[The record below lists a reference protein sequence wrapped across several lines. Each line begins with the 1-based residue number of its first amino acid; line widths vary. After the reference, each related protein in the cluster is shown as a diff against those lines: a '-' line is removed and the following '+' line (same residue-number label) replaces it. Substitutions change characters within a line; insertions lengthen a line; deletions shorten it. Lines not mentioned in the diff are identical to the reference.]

1 MTMTNDEI
9 VRDYKAAK
17 TPAKQIAV
25 LADLNVCTKKE
36 IVEILREAGCEPP
49 AYYTKKPK
57 QEKTLEE
64 KIENVQDKIL
74 SLGLQYTGSAGAT
87 GGSGRHAEPVV
98 IIPEDPAQDQKIYI
112 APETLTALTKAKVA
126 FSDAVRA
133 MLPEFDGDE
142 DFEDIDKEWFFE
154 RVIGMVVML
163 DALER
168 RERRS

>member
-1 MTMTNDEI
+1 MNMTKEEI

-17 TPAKQIAV
+17 TPAKQITV
-25 LADLNVCTKKE
+25 LADLNACSKQE
-36 IVEILREAGCEPP
+36 IVEILREAGCELP

-57 QEKTLEE
+57 QEKPE
-64 KIENVQDKIL
+64 D
-74 SLGLQYTGSAGAT
+74 LGLQYVGSSGAT

-98 IIPEDPAQDQKIYI
+98 IVSPDPEQEPKVYI

-133 MLPEFDGDE
+133 MLPESDSDE
-142 DFEDIDKEWFFE
+142 DFEDLDKELFFE

-168 RERRS
+168 RERRA

>member
-1 MTMTNDEI
+1 MTMTNEEI

-17 TPAKQIAV
+17 APQKQIGI
-25 LADLNVCTKKE
+25 LADLNVCSKKE
-36 IVEILREAGCEPP
+36 IVEILREAGCELP

-57 QEKTLEE
+57 QEKPE
-64 KIENVQDKIL
+64 D
-74 SLGLQYTGSAGAT
+74 LGLQYAGSSGAT
-87 GGSGRHAEPVV
+87 GGSGRHADPVV
-98 IIPEDPAQDQKIYI
+98 IIPEDPAQEQKIYI

-133 MLPEFDGDE
+133 MLPETDSDE
-142 DFEDIDKEWFFE
+142 DFEDIDKELFFE

-168 RERRS
+168 RERRA

>member
-1 MTMTNDEI
+1 MNMTKEEI
-9 VRDYKAAK
+9 VRDYMAAK
-17 TPAKQIAV
+17 APQKQIGI

-36 IVEILREAGCEPP
+36 IVEILREAGCELP

-57 QEKTLEE
+57 QEKPE
-64 KIENVQDKIL
+64 D
-74 SLGLQYTGSAGAT
+74 LGLQYVGSMAAT

-98 IIPEDPAQDQKIYI
+98 IIPAGPEQEPKAYT

-133 MLPEFDGDE
+133 MLPETDSDE
-142 DFEDIDKEWFFE
+142 DFEDIDKELFFE

>member
-1 MTMTNDEI
+1 MTMTNEEI

-17 TPAKQIAV
+17 APQKQIGI
-25 LADLNVCTKKE
+25 LADLNACSKKE
-36 IVEILREAGCEPP
+36 IVEILREAGCELP

-57 QEKTLEE
+57 ETPEQTKEAVINAMKDAPLVLEP
-64 KIENVQDKIL
+64 
-74 SLGLQYTGSAGAT
+74 A
-87 GGSGRHAEPVV
+87 
-98 IIPEDPAQDQKIYI
+98 PAQEPKTHI

-133 MLPEFDGDE
+133 MLPETDSDE
-142 DFEDIDKEWFFE
+142 DFEDIDKELFFE

-168 RERRS
+168 RERRA

>member
-1 MTMTNDEI
+1 MTMTKDEI

-36 IVEILREAGCEPP
+36 IVEILREAGCELP

-57 QEKTLEE
+57 QEKPE
-64 KIENVQDKIL
+64 D
-74 SLGLQYTGSAGAT
+74 LGLQYVGSSGAT

-98 IIPEDPAQDQKIYI
+98 IMPAEPAEKPLAEKLGYTGAQ
-112 APETLTALTKAKVA
+112 ENLSALTKAKVA
-126 FSDAVRA
+126 FSDAIRA
-133 MLPEFDGDE
+133 MLPESDSDE
-142 DFEDIDKEWFFE
+142 DFEDIDKELFFE

>member
-36 IVEILREAGCEPP
+36 IVEILREAGCELP
-49 AYYTKKPK
+49 AYYNKKK
-57 QEKTLEE
+57 QEKPE
-64 KIENVQDKIL
+64 D
-74 SLGLQYTGSAGAT
+74 LGLQYAGSMGAT

-98 IIPEDPAQDQKIYI
+98 IIPTEPAEKPLAEKLGYTGAQ
-112 APETLTALTKAKVA
+112 ENLSALTKAKVA
-126 FSDAVRA
+126 FSDAIRA
-133 MLPEFDGDE
+133 MLPESDSDE
-142 DFEDIDKEWFFE
+142 DFEDIDKELFFE

-168 RERRS
+168 RERRA